1 MKNIFFFAIFILS
14 ANNAY
19 AYIDPGTGSAF
30 IQGILAL
37 IAAGFVTIKIYWLK
51 LVKFFEDAKKFFI
64 KKKLDS

>member
-1 MKNIFFFAIFILS
+1 MRYILFFAILIFL
-14 ANNAY
+14 ADNAH

-51 LVKFFEDAKKFFI
+51 LVKFFEEAKKFFI